1 MIASVSGKVLAST
14 LGAVTLEVGGVGLLV
29 HTTNRIA
36 STITIGQNATL
47 QTVLVV
53 REDSLT
59 LYGFLDA
66 MELETFDLL
75 RSVNGVGPKSAL
87 SILTSLSV
95 AEIADAVASE
105 SDAVFRSV
113 SGVGVKTAKL
123 IALSLAG
130 KISGGSST
138 SANSGKA
145 RASVDALVGLGYS
158 EKEATITVRKV
169 SSPNMSDQDILK
181 LALQHLAKSGSK

>member
-1 MIASVSGKVLAST
+1 VIASVSGKVLAST
-14 LGAVTLEVGGVGLLV
+14 LSAVTLEVGGVGLLV

-36 STITIGQNATL
+36 STMTIGQNATL
-47 QTVLVV
+47 HTVLVV

-105 SDAVFRSV
+105 SDAVFRTV

-123 IALSLAG
+123 ITLSLAG
-130 KISGGSST
+130 KISVGSST
-138 SANSGKA
+138 SASSGIA
-145 RASVDALVGLGYS
+145 RASVEALIGLGYS

-181 LALQHLAKSGSK
+181 LALQHLAKAGSK

>member
-36 STITIGQNATL
+36 STMTIGQSATL

-113 SGVGVKTAKL
+113 SGGGVKTAKL
-123 IALSLAG
+123 ITLSLAG
-130 KISGGSST
+130 KISGGSSM
-138 SANSGKA
+138 SASPGTA
-145 RASVDALVGLGYS
+145 RASVEALIGLGYS
-158 EKEATITVRKV
+158 EKEAIITVRKV

-181 LALQHLAKSGSK
+181 LALQHLAKAGSK

>member
-29 HTTNRIA
+29 HTTNRIT
-36 STITIGQNATL
+36 STMTIGQSATL

-95 AEIADAVASE
+95 AEIAEAVASE

-123 IALSLAG
+123 ITLSLAG
-130 KISGGSST
+130 KISGGSSM
-138 SANSGKA
+138 SASPGTA
-145 RASVDALVGLGYS
+145 RASVEALIGLGYS
-158 EKEATITVRKV
+158 EKEAIIAVRKV

-181 LALQHLAKSGSK
+181 LALQHLAKAGSK

>member
-1 MIASVSGKVLAST
+1 VIASVSGKVLAST

-29 HTTNRIA
+29 HTTNRIS
-36 STITIGQNATL
+36 STLAIGQSATL

-59 LYGFLDA
+59 LYGFLEA

-75 RSVNGVGPKSAL
+75 RSVNGVGPKLAL

-123 IALSLAG
+123 ITLSLAG

-138 SANSGKA
+138 LITGTA
-145 RASVDALVGLGYS
+145 RASVEALIGLGYS

-181 LALQHLAKSGSK
+181 LALQHLAKAGSK

>member
-1 MIASVSGKVLAST
+1 VSGKVLAST

-29 HTTNRIA
+29 HTTNRISSKLA
-36 STITIGQNATL
+36 IGQSATL

-59 LYGFLDA
+59 LYGFLEA

-75 RSVNGVGPKSAL
+75 RSVNGVGPKLAL

-123 IALSLAG
+123 ITLSLAG

-138 SANSGKA
+138 SASSGTA
-145 RASVDALVGLGYS
+145 RASVEALIGLGYS

-181 LALQHLAKSGSK
+181 LALQHLAKAGSK

>member
-29 HTTNRIA
+29 HTTNRIS
-36 STITIGQNATL
+36 STLAIGQSATL

-59 LYGFLDA
+59 LFGFLEA

-75 RSVNGVGPKSAL
+75 RSVNGVGPKLAL

-105 SDAVFRSV
+105 SDAVFSSV

-123 IALSLAG
+123 ITLSLAG

-138 SANSGKA
+138 LITGTA
-145 RASVDALVGLGYS
+145 RASVEALIGLGYS

-181 LALQHLAKSGSK
+181 LALQHLAKAGSK

>member
-29 HTTNRIA
+29 HTTNRIS
-36 STITIGQNATL
+36 STLAIGQSATL

-59 LYGFLDA
+59 LYGFLEA

-123 IALSLAG
+123 ITLSLAG

-138 SANSGKA
+138 LITGTA
-145 RASVDALVGLGYS
+145 RASVEALIGLGYS

-181 LALQHLAKSGSK
+181 LALQHLAKAGSK

>member
-1 MIASVSGKVLAST
+1 VIASVSGKVLAST

-29 HTTNRIA
+29 HTTHRIA
-36 STITIGQNATL
+36 SSLAIGQSATL

-123 IALSLAG
+123 ITLSLAG

-138 SANSGKA
+138 LITGTA
-145 RASVDALVGLGYS
+145 RASVEALIGLGYS

-181 LALQHLAKSGSK
+181 LALQHLAKAGSK

>member
-1 MIASVSGKVLAST
+1 
-14 LGAVTLEVGGVGLLV
+14 
-29 HTTNRIA
+29 
-36 STITIGQNATL
+36 
-47 QTVLVV
+47 
-53 REDSLT
+53 
-59 LYGFLDA
+59 

-123 IALSLAG
+123 ITLSLAG
-130 KISGGSST
+130 KIFGGSST
-138 SANSGKA
+138 LITGTA
-145 RASVDALVGLGYS
+145 RASVEALIGLGYS

-181 LALQHLAKSGSK
+181 LALQHLAKAGSK

>member
-29 HTTNRIA
+29 HTTNRIS
-36 STITIGQNATL
+36 STLAIGQSATL

-59 LYGFLDA
+59 LYGFLEA

-123 IALSLAG
+123 ITLSLAG
-130 KISGGSST
+130 KISGGSNT
-138 SANSGKA
+138 LITGTA
-145 RASVDALVGLGYS
+145 RASVEALIGLGYS

-181 LALQHLAKSGSK
+181 LALQHLAKAGSK

>member
-1 MIASVSGKVLAST
+1 VIASVSGKVLAST

-29 HTTNRIA
+29 HTTNRIT
-36 STITIGQNATL
+36 STMTIGQSATL

-59 LYGFLDA
+59 LYGFLEA

-75 RSVNGVGPKSAL
+75 RSVNGVGPKLAL

-123 IALSLAG
+123 ITLSLAG

-138 SANSGKA
+138 LITGTA
-145 RASVDALVGLGYS
+145 RASVEALIGLGYS

-181 LALQHLAKSGSK
+181 LALQHLAKAGSK

>member
-29 HTTNRIA
+29 HTTNRIS
-36 STITIGQNATL
+36 STLAIGQSATL

-59 LYGFLDA
+59 LYGFLEA

-75 RSVNGVGPKSAL
+75 RSVNGVGPKLAL

-123 IALSLAG
+123 ITLSLAG

-138 SANSGKA
+138 LITGTA
-145 RASVDALVGLGYS
+145 RASVEALIGLGYS

-181 LALQHLAKSGSK
+181 LALQHLAKAGSK

>member
-29 HTTNRIA
+29 HTTNRIS
-36 STITIGQNATL
+36 STLAIGQSATL

-59 LYGFLDA
+59 LYGFLEA

-95 AEIADAVASE
+95 AEIAEAVASE

-123 IALSLAG
+123 ITLSLAG

-138 SANSGKA
+138 LITGTA
-145 RASVDALVGLGYS
+145 RASVEALIGLGYS

-181 LALQHLAKSGSK
+181 LALQHLAKAGSK

>member
-1 MIASVSGKVLAST
+1 M
-14 LGAVTLEVGGVGLLV
+14 
-29 HTTNRIA
+29 
-36 STITIGQNATL
+36 TIGQNATL
-47 QTVLVV
+47 HTVLVV

-123 IALSLAG
+123 ITLSLAG
-130 KISGGSST
+130 KISVGSST
-138 SANSGKA
+138 SASSGTA
-145 RASVDALVGLGYS
+145 RASVEALIGLGYS

-181 LALQHLAKSGSK
+181 LALQHLAKAGSK

>member
-29 HTTNRIA
+29 HTTNRIT
-36 STITIGQNATL
+36 STMTIGQSATL

-59 LYGFLDA
+59 LYGFLEA

-75 RSVNGVGPKSAL
+75 RSVNGVGPKLAL

-123 IALSLAG
+123 ITLSLAG

-138 SANSGKA
+138 LITGTA
-145 RASVDALVGLGYS
+145 RASVEALIGLGYS

-181 LALQHLAKSGSK
+181 LALQHLAKAGSK